1 MNFHHKHPIVLTKKK
16 KIFFCLF
23 ASPSNCLVDSVVKN
37 VYPHRHHHH
46 HHHQKSSVFSP
57 KRIYRIVGIKNAK
70 QQQQNSSM
78 MWYLMYKFFPYIFI
92 LVEGIDVI
100 HAYTIRF
107 KCVQTSVSD
116 FFFSTISFHHKPRF
130 FSRLLTNG
138 KINFEKAQTMRKKLI
153 V

>member
-116 FFFSTISFHHKPRF
+116 FFLVLFLFIINQDFFLVCLRMEKST
-130 FSRLLTNG
+130 L
-138 KINFEKAQTMRKKLI
+138 KKLKRCERNW
-153 V
+153 